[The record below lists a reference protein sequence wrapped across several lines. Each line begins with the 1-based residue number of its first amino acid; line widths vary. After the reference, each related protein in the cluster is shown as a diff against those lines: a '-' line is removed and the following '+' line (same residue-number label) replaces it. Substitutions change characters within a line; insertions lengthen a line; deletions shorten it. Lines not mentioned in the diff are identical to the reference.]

1 MRTLARGTIGT
12 WSSSVQLRILHTER
26 APARL
31 SLTLAGRVGD
41 GNGHQECIRCESQPA
56 RGPCSESR
64 VSNLRSVLCLSAFFR
79 VVQPRLLRQAA
90 ARRTNERG
98 SSQCCLVHCR
108 GPEDVRELDECTT
121 GAPPCSLVNV
131 DSAT

>member
-41 GNGHQECIRCESQPA
+41 GNGHQEWIRCESQPA

-64 VSNLRSVLCLSAFFR
+64 VSNLRSVLCLSAFLEWCNRGFCGK
-79 VVQPRLLRQAA
+79 Q
-90 ARRTNERG
+90 RRGGRG
-98 SSQCCLVHCR
+98 TRKL
-108 GPEDVRELDECTT
+108 T
-121 GAPPCSLVNV
+121 
-131 DSAT
+131 DSAA

>member
-31 SLTLAGRVGD
+31 SLVAGRAGD
-41 GNGHQECIRCESQPA
+41 GNRDQDSRCESQRA

-98 SSQCCLVHCR
+98 SSQCCLL
-108 GPEDVRELDECTT
+108 GPLPRTRRC
-121 GAPPCSLVNV
+121 P
-131 DSAT
+131 